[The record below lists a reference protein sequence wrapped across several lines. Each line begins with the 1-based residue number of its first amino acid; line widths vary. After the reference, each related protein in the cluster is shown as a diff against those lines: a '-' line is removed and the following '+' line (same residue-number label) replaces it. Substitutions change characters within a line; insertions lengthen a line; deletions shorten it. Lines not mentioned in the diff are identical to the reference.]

1 MTTTRRSRLFPLLAL
16 SVLAAACESG
26 TAPDIGVDFDSE
38 ATLSAYQEMDSLL
51 SSPSLAAF
59 DALAGRTPFGASPA
73 GVDLLAALR
82 AASAA
87 DGGRAFALALAKG
100 LTEIEPD
107 AVGPTAA
114 PIISDLHRG
123 TTFVYDPETDHYVAD
138 SERNDAPETGI
149 RFILYETDLLGTP
162 VSQEEIGYA
171 DFVDEGD
178 DSAEDIVLHLTVFAH
193 ETTVL
198 DYRTT
203 LDVLQTGGTLG
214 VHGFLADPDGGRLD
228 FDIDAT
234 STQVG
239 EGDPLIDVVFEL
251 SVDERDF
258 SITGTVSGVDD
269 NVEGDGTV
277 ELVVRHAD
285 DSIRLDVEGEA
296 GQIDGSVFVNGSLFA
311 TVTGDASDPDIA
323 SATGDPLTLREIL
336 VLHRIVDGVEDV
348 FDFLEDL
355 LDPVDELVILA
366 IIL

>member
-1 MTTTRRSRLFPLLAL
+1 MAITRRSSLFSILVLSTAL
-16 SVLAAACESG
+16 AACEPS
-26 TAPDIGVDFDSE
+26 TAPDVGVDFDSE
-38 ATLSAYQEMDSLL
+38 ATLDAYQEMDSLL
-51 SSPSLAAF
+51 ASPSLAAL

-73 GVDLLAALR
+73 GVDALAAFR

-87 DGGRAFALALAKG
+87 DDGRAFALALAERM
-100 LTEIEPD
+100 TEIDPTT
-107 AVGPTAA
+107 AGPAAA
-114 PIISDLHRG
+114 PIISDFHRG
-123 TTFVYDPETDHYVAD
+123 TTFVYDAESDQYVAD
-138 SERNDAPETGI
+138 PGRDDAPETGV
-149 RFILYETDLLGTP
+149 RFVLYETDLFGSP
-162 VSQEEIGYA
+162 VSEDEIGYA
-171 DFVDEGD
+171 DLVDEGD
-178 DSAEDIVLHLTVFAH
+178 DSAEDVALHLTVFAY

-203 LDVLQTGGTLG
+203 LDIQQTGGTLG
-214 VHGFLADPDGGRLD
+214 VHGFLSDPDGGRLD

-239 EGDPLIDVVFEL
+239 EGDPMLDVAFEL
-251 SVDERDF
+251 AVDEHDF
-258 SITGTVSGVDD
+258 SINGTVSGVDD

-277 ELVVRHAD
+277 ELTVRHAD

-323 SATGDPLTLREIL
+323 SATGDPLTLRELL
-336 VLHRIVDGVEDV
+336 VLHRIVDGAEDV

-355 LDPVDELVILA
+355 LDPVDELVFLA